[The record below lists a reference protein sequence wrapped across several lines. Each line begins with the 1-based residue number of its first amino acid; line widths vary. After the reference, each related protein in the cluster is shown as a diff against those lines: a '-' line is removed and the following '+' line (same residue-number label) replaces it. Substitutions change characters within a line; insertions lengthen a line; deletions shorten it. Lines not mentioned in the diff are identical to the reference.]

1 MSNTRIHEH
10 DVLTD
15 QEAWQK
21 EQQKQTKQH
30 QKQGQKE
37 QDHGSPSPKGNAE
50 KTILGKGT

>member
-1 MSNTRIHEH
+1 
-10 DVLTD
+10 VLTD

-37 QDHGSPSPKGNAE
+37 QDHGSPSPKRNAE